1 MGRPADADQY
11 VRVLRLLVNTL
22 KDDVRVSL
30 LVELATQGPCS
41 LHSLSRRL
49 GVGHR
54 KVGRALK
61 QLESLGVI
69 RVHSITAGGGRKYK
83 FYSVDEAVG
92 SVLREALKSSHTP
105 T

>member
-1 MGRPADADQY
+1 MGYPDDADQY
-11 VRVLRLLVNTL
+11 VRVLRLLVNAL

-30 LVELATQGPCS
+30 LVELSTHGPCS

-69 RVHSITAGGGRKYK
+69 RVHPIIAGEGRKYR

-92 SVLREALKSSHTP
+92 RVLREVLKKS
-105 T
+105 

>member
-1 MGRPADADQY
+1 MGYPDDADQY
-11 VRVLRLLVNTL
+11 VRVLRLLINSL

-30 LVELATQGPCS
+30 LVELSTQGPCS

-49 GVGHR
+49 RVGHR

-69 RVHSITAGGGRKYK
+69 RVHYIIAGEGRKYR

-92 SVLREALKSSHTP
+92 RVLREVLKKS
-105 T
+105 